1 MTPVDPAAGLLDQ
14 LARLIARHVVDEL
27 RAGSSP
33 DWVDQAS
40 SPLGARKHCAAI
52 RSGKLPGARVGRRWL
67 ARREDVDRYIREP
80 HPRKP
85 RKASLADDLA
95 AELGV
100 EVKRTG

>member
-1 MTPVDPAAGLLDQ
+1 MIGGDGATGLLDQ

-67 ARREDVDRYIREP
+67 ARREDVDRYLTEP
-80 HPRKP
+80 RPRKP
-85 RKASLADDLA
+85 RKASAVDELA
-95 AELGV
+95 AQIGI